1 MSRNEFTNLVPAITE
16 SRLARQYDAI
26 RTRMPATP
34 GRVRGGSRLAGLG
47 WALAATSTLVLA
59 VVVFWARS
67 GRNANLVDEAVL
79 ESGGAVDGASGMTVT
94 LADGSSVQLGTA
106 TRARLTSARPKAIR
120 IDLER
125 GAIEIEATHME
136 GRTFVVGAGGYD
148 VHVVGT
154 HFSVQR
160 DPNDR
165 VTVRVDRGVVEVAA
179 ANGNVGE
186 TRRLAAGESWSALD
200 GASAHASLPPPPAP
214 AQPAIA
220 SPSPSNQAPAAPVA
234 QTVVGTAGTTTGGPS
249 RGRDENARELF
260 DDAQRARADGRSED
274 AARAFDRLRR
284 TFPRDPRS
292 ALAAFE
298 LGRLRLDVLGDPR
311 GAEEALRDAI
321 ALGPSSPF
329 REDAEARRV
338 EALSRLGDTGACT
351 SARAAYLARWPNGTY
366 RRAVEVGC
374 GAR

>member
-1 MSRNEFTNLVPAITE
+1 MRRNEFTNLVPAITE

-47 WALAATSTLVLA
+47 WALAAASTLVL
-59 VVVFWARS
+59 VLVVFWARS

-79 ESGGAVDGASGMTVT
+79 ESGSTADGANGMTVT
-94 LADGSSVQLGTA
+94 LADGSSVQLGAA

-125 GAIEIEATHME
+125 GAIEIEATHLE

-179 ANGNVGE
+179 ANGNVAE

-200 GASAHASLPPPPAP
+200 RASAPASLLPPPAP
-214 AQPAIA
+214 AQPAIL
-220 SPSPSNQAPAAPVA
+220 SPPPSIQAPAAPTA
-234 QTVVGTAGTTTGGPS
+234 QAVVGTTTSGSSP
-249 RGRDENARELF
+249 RHDENARELF

-298 LGRLRLDVLGDPR
+298 LGRLRLDVLGDAR

-338 EALSRLGDTGACT
+338 EALSRMGDKAACA
-351 SARAAYLARWPNGTY
+351 SAQTAYLARWPNGTY